1 MKAKINLT
9 VEEDVSREARSLGV
23 NMSQVAE
30 RAIAEANREARN
42 RRWREENRDALE
54 RYTREVEKDGLPLAR
69 HRTF

>member
-30 RAIAEANREARN
+30 RAIAAANRDARN

-54 RYTREVEKDGLPLAR
+54 QYAREVEEHGLPLAR
-69 HRTF
+69 HQTF